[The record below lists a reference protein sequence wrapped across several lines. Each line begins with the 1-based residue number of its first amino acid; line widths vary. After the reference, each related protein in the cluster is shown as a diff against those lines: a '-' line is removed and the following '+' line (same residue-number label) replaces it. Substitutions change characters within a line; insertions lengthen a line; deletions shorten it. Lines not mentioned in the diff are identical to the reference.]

1 MIIKIGKLK
10 GMYAELESKIKERGI
25 KDCAQLLEATKTP
38 AGRQELAEY
47 AGVDVGV
54 ILALSN
60 RADLS
65 RVKGVAGVYSDLLEK
80 AGVDT
85 VKELAMRNPANLYA
99 KLQEVNATE
108 NLAGRLPNLRIV
120 EDWVAQAK
128 ELPKMLEY

>member
-10 GMYAELESKIKERGI
+10 GMYAELESKLKERGI
-25 KDCAQLLEATKTP
+25 NDCAQLLKATKIP
-38 AGRQELAEY
+38 AGRQELAECV
-47 AGVDVGV
+47 GVDVGV

-108 NLAGRLPNLRIV
+108 KLAGRLPNLRIV
-120 EDWVAQAK
+120 EDWVAQAQA
-128 ELPKMLEY
+128 LPKMLEY